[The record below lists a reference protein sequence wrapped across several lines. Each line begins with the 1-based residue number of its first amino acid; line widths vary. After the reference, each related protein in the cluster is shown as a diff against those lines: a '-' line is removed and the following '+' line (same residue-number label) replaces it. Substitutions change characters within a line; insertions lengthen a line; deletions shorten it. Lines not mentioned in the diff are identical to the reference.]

1 MIPQPEYFKRI
12 REGAA
17 KRWDQLE
24 QDPEL
29 AGPWHQL
36 FKQVQSPRHILSEL
50 LQNADDAGATEASVH
65 VENGVF
71 VFKHNGEDFTAE
83 HFASLCRF
91 GYSNKRALH
100 TIGFRGIGFKSTFS
114 LGDRVELF
122 TPSLSV
128 VFDRHRFTEP
138 VWTEPPL
145 QGDDFTVVRVV
156 IREKRRQKEVE
167 RNLQEWLKSP
177 VSLLFFKSIRRLAI
191 QDEVVEWKNIGP
203 GPVENTEWVELVDK
217 GKKPFLLVR
226 SAFEQFPEEALSEI
240 KEERM
245 LTAGEDADFPPCQ
258 VELVLGAKGRLF
270 VVLPTGVETTLPFAC
285 NAPFIQDPARMK
297 IKDPETSP
305 TNRWLLERVGKLA
318 TSVMLRWLKNDRL
331 ELTERAQAYALLPNI
346 DRDDSSLEG
355 ICATTVEEAFDV
367 IQENKSLLLT
377 NDGDLK
383 PANQSVIIP
392 KELLDVWP
400 ADQVATLMDDAN
412 RPIFSLHVSNADREK
427 LVRWGI
433 IEEITRD
440 QVLIILQK
448 KHLPKPESW
457 ERLLKLWVYI
467 ASELTGYR
475 YNPDKDKVRIVPVK
489 GKEVLYSVSEV
500 IRLGER
506 KILQSSE
513 EWEFLATYLLV
524 FNNDWSQFLADQRRK
539 VKESEN
545 EKLTEEVEIAY
556 TVLRAV
562 GIESSSDAS
571 QMVERVSTD
580 FFSQGKHP
588 VSDCIKLAQIAA
600 KVGATVRTSFRFV
613 TQDTRLRSTEDVILF
628 DEDGTLE
635 YLLPSNWGQNHLLH
649 SDYSTFSSCT
659 EEEWTGWISS
669 GRAGLFTFVPPLQK
683 RVSVWGR
690 QKIDREIRN
699 RGYEGNISFHYV
711 TDQFAIDDWDFEG
724 IHWRHWQSL
733 AKEDDK
739 LWGRLVERILAQQD
753 TFWSKAISV
762 KALHIATTGTKKSVI
777 NGSLTPDWILKLRGI
792 SCLPDTRG
800 FYRKPAELVRRT
812 PETEPFMDVEPFIHG
827 KLDNESNRQLL
838 DMLGVSSVPMGP
850 ERLLDCL
857 QTLSRADEPPVYEV
871 DKWYR
876 RLDLMADTCSTA
888 DFHNIKNTFYDEK
901 LILTEDTTWVQASD
915 VFLSTDEEDVPGVAV
930 VRASVRDLVIWR
942 KMGIPERPTVDL
954 VIKWLQGLPSG
965 KALSQEDARRV
976 RALLARHA
984 LRIWDE
990 CGHWLNLAGE
1000 WVPVDTIS
1008 YALTMQS
1015 LVPWSHLHKWVKQKT
1030 VDFHLLG
1037 AITQEP
1043 PFSEIPTLASHIEE
1057 RFHQPP
1063 FFKGHFEEKTWLK
1076 RLGSELCRLILDDE
1090 DNTARIRA
1098 LAEDLVET
1106 KWQTTGGLETIPYIE
1121 GTPAGTP
1128 RSVEVLWLDRVLY
1141 VDDLPN
1147 AKLARKVPE
1156 KLGKFFNHQDIN
1168 AALNYCY
1175 GRSPEDVTEYI
1186 EENFELLEI
1195 EEDEPPV
1202 AEEVEY
1208 TIVEE
1213 VEPPVSKETKPP
1225 VAEDVKSP
1233 IAEETEPSVAEEA
1246 VALAGDTLQ
1255 EGPVSQDSEFAD
1267 VCPTEAQAVS
1277 VEKMAA
1283 SDPDEHL
1290 IPASEPKEC
1299 ESEIIYEELPS
1310 EVVKPKKPH
1319 ISKSPKMG
1327 FIGRFAQRLGYKK
1340 NEDESSS
1347 DGLPLLA
1354 AELEDGE
1361 NGITGEEPPAEAPET
1376 KKAHT
1381 SKPNNPS
1388 IIERFAQ
1395 IMGYKKDG
1403 DKFYHA
1409 DGSFIC
1415 KSNDSIFSWEM
1426 WSASGELVRSYW
1438 PKDHCLQM
1446 EPLQLDAE
1454 VWGLVDRFPQ
1464 THAFILSDPEGEP
1477 VELTGESLRTMR
1489 EEGEITLYPA
1499 TYRIVYEPD
1508 QYNPDR
1514 NTPQNLLI
1522 CANEE

>member
-138 VWTEPPL
+138 VWIKTPL
-145 QGDDFTVVRVV
+145 QADDFTRVRVA
-156 IREKRRQKEVE
+156 IRDQRRQKEVE

-177 VSLLFFKSIRRLAI
+177 VSLLFFKSIRRLVI
-191 QDEVVEWKNIGP
+191 QDEVVEWKSLGP

-217 GKKPFLLVR
+217 GKKPFLIAR
-226 SAFEQFPEEALSEI
+226 SSFEQFPEEALNEI

-258 VELVLGAKGRLF
+258 VELVLGAKGRLY
-270 VVLPTGVETTLPFAC
+270 VVLPTGVETSLPFAC

-297 IKDPETSP
+297 IKEPETSP

-318 TSVMLRWLKNDRL
+318 ISVMLRWMENESL
-331 ELTERAQAYALLPNI
+331 ELSERAQAYSLLPAAGTNNN
-346 DRDDSSLEG
+346 SLEG
-355 ICATTVEEAFDV
+355 MCASIVGNEFD
-367 IQENKSLLLT
+367 SLKYKACLLT
-377 NDGDLK
+377 DRGILEV
-383 PANQSVIIP
+383 ANQSIIIP
-392 KELLDVWP
+392 EELLDVWP
-400 ADQVATLMDDAN
+400 TENISSILDILN
-412 RPIFSLHVSNADREK
+412 RPALSPYVSSADRRI
-427 LVRWGI
+427 LVNRDL
-433 IEEITRD
+433 IEEITKN
-440 QVLIILQK
+440 QVLDILEN

-475 YNPDKDKVRIVPVK
+475 YNPNKDKVSIVPVI
-489 GKEVLYSVSEV
+489 GKEVLYSASEV
-500 IRLGER
+500 FRLGDK
-506 KILQSSE
+506 KIIQSSE
-513 EWEFLATYLLV
+513 EWEFLANYLLV
-524 FNNDWSQFLADQRRK
+524 FNNDWARFLADLRQNAK
-539 VKESEN
+539 GSEYGSFD
-545 EKLTEEVEIAY
+545 VETAY
-556 TVLRAV
+556 TVMRAI
-562 GIESSSDAS
+562 GLEGSSDS
-571 QMVERVSTD
+571 NPLVERVSSE
-580 FFSQGKHP
+580 FFSQENH
-588 VSDCIKLAQIAA
+588 SALDCIKLAQIAA
-600 KVGATVRTSFRFV
+600 KLGATVRKPFYFV
-613 TQDTRLRSTEDVILF
+613 TQDTYLRSTEDIILF

-635 YLLPSNWGQNHLLH
+635 YLLPDDWSHNHVLH
-649 SDYSTFSSCT
+649 PDYSTFNFCT
-659 EEEWTGWISS
+659 KEEWIQWIYS
-669 GRAGLFTFVPPLQK
+669 GRAGVYTFVPPVQK
-683 RVSVWGR
+683 SLSVIGN
-690 QKIDREIRN
+690 QNIEHKLHS
-699 RGYEGNISFHYV
+699 RGYKGPINFPYV
-711 TDQFAIDDWDFEG
+711 SNQFIIDDWDFEEV
-724 IHWRHWQSL
+724 HWNRWQSL
-733 AKEDDK
+733 AEDDDN
-739 LWGRLVERILAQQD
+739 LWGRLVELILVQPE
-753 TFWSKAISV
+753 TFRSKITSAKAFQIS
-762 KALHIATTGTKKSVI
+762 KKGKRKQ
-777 NGSLTPDWILKLRGI
+777 NTRGSLTPGWILKLRELP
-792 SCLPDTRG
+792 CLLDTRG

-812 PETEPFMDVEPFIHG
+812 PETEAFIDVEPFIHRR
-827 KLDNESNRQLL
+827 LDTESNRQLL
-838 DMLGVSSVPMGP
+838 DLLGVSSIPMGP
-850 ERLLDCL
+850 KRLLDCL
-857 QTLSRADEPPVYEV
+857 KTLSRSEKPPVSEV
-871 DKWYR
+871 EKWYR

-888 DFHNIKNTFYDEK
+888 DFLNIKNAFYDEK
-901 LILTEDTTWVQASD
+901 LILTEDTAWVQAQD
-915 VFLSTDEEDVPGVAV
+915 VFLSSDEEDVPGVAV
-930 VRASVRDLVIWR
+930 VRASVRDLVLWR
-942 KMGIPERPTVDL
+942 KMEIPERPTVDL
-954 VIKWLQGLPSG
+954 VIKWMQGMPSE
-965 KALSQEDARRV
+965 KVLSQENARRV
-976 RALLARHA
+976 RALLGRHA
-984 LRIWDE
+984 LHIWEE
-990 CGHWLNLAGE
+990 CGHWINLAGE
-1000 WVPVDTIS
+1000 WVPVEKIS

-1015 LVPWSHLHKWVKQKT
+1015 LVPWSHLHKWVRQKT
-1030 VDFHLLG
+1030 VDLRMLG

-1043 PFSEIPTLASHIEE
+1043 PFSEIPPLAIHIEE
-1057 RFHQPP
+1057 RFHQPLS
-1063 FFKGHFEEKTWLK
+1063 FKGQFEEKPWLN
-1076 RLGSELCRLILDDE
+1076 RLGSELCCIVLDNE
-1090 DNTARIRA
+1090 ENTARIRA
-1098 LAEDLVET
+1098 LAEDLAET

-1128 RSVEVLWLDRVLY
+1128 RSVEVMWLDRVLY

-1202 AEEVEY
+1202 AEEVEHA
-1208 TIVEE
+1208 IAEE
-1213 VEPPVSKETKPP
+1213 VELPVVEETK
-1225 VAEDVKSP
+1225 
-1233 IAEETEPSVAEEA
+1233 TQVAEEA
-1246 VALAGDTLQ
+1246 AAPDGDILQ
-1255 EGPVSQDSEFAD
+1255 EGQVSHDSEFED
-1267 VCPTEAQAVS
+1267 VCPTVAQAVS
-1277 VEKMAA
+1277 VEKMAT

-1464 THAFILSDPEGEP
+1464 THTLILSNPEGEP
-1477 VELTGESLRTMR
+1477 VELPGEALRAMR

-1508 QYNPDR
+1508 QYNPDKEIS
-1514 NTPQNLLI
+1514 QNLSI
-1522 CANEE
+1522 CVKQE